1 MASRASSASLLTSC
15 AILVSA
21 ALWGSVWIPLRQI
34 AEAGVSGVWASL
46 LVYGAPLIV
55 MLPLVVLGRG
65 RLGHFGLAALWV
77 GATAGICNTFYAIG
91 VVYGAVG
98 KVVLLFYLNPI
109 WSAILE
115 WLVLK
120 TPISRLRLVT
130 IILGLIGMAVLV
142 GNEGGVPLP
151 HGLAEWFGVLASV
164 FWAFSL
170 IGMARSGSAGVIPK
184 TFFQFLFGLLTS
196 GAIVLLQW
204 FPGQLVP
211 PASALM
217 AASPWALGAVLLWII
232 PGMALSFWAVGRT
245 SPTRAAILFMFE
257 AVVGV
262 SSAAL
267 LTDEPFGWREII
279 GGLMILSAGLL
290 DIVGGA
296 MKRPA
301 PADKAR
307 KQLEGAR

>member
-55 MLPLVVLGRG
+55 MLPLVALGRG

-120 TPISRLRLVT
+120 APIARLRLAT
-130 IILGLIGMAVLV
+130 IVLGLIGMAVLV

-196 GAIVLLQW
+196 GVIVLLQW

-267 LTDEPFGWREII
+267 LTNEPFGWREVV
-279 GGLMILSAGLL
+279 GGLMILGAGLL
-290 DIVGGA
+290 DVVGGA

-301 PADKAR
+301 PVDKAR
-307 KQLEGAR
+307 KQFEGAR